1 MDALDTLIEQ
11 EQAKLRILEAEVAK
25 LKQRVQ
31 TLVGMR
37 AGSDI
42 EAVLTAK
49 VTLPMATLSGTAV
62 SAPAPAPAPAASNSA
77 PVFPQGSY
85 VIASNVPLPDG
96 GRRKKGEV
104 KRTILALY
112 TLGEDRKL
120 SDALQEL
127 REKHYPEFDSRRMRS
142 EVWTFKNDGLLESS
156 REGYHKLTDKGL
168 AFLSRQEGERPGEAG
183 LSGATESVQD
193 LI

>member
-1 MDALDTLIEQ
+1 MDPLDTLIEQ

-25 LKQRVQ
+25 LKHRVQ

-42 EAVLTAK
+42 EAFLNAK
-49 VTLPMATLSGTAV
+49 VTLPTVTLSGTAV
-62 SAPAPAPAPAASNSA
+62 PSPTPTPAAPHA
-77 PVFPQGSY
+77 ERVFNQGSY
-85 VIASNVPLPDG
+85 AIATNVPLLDG

-112 TLGEDRKL
+112 TLGEARKL

-168 AFLSRQEGERPGEAG
+168 AFISRQEGERPGEAG
-183 LSGATESVQD
+183 LSGATESGQD